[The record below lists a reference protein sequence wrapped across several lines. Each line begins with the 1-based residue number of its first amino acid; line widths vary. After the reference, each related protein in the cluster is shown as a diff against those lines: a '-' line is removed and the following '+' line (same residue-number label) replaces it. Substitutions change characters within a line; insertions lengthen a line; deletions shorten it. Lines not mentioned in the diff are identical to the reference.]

1 MKLNLLDLSIIGL
14 YVLAALFVGVLFR
27 RKASGSVNHFFLSN
41 RTLPW
46 WLIGVSMA
54 ATNFSIDTPLAICKY
69 VFEHGISGV
78 WFFWSMALSAL
89 LATFFFS
96 RLWRRAEVMTD
107 VELIELRY
115 SGRAASGLRLFKGFY
130 FGVLVNCFVMG
141 WVFRALIKVVT
152 GLTTWEPVP
161 IIALFT
167 LFVLIYTLLS
177 GFYGVVVTDFIQ
189 YGVCMGG
196 SVLLAAYS
204 VAEAGGIGALVRRID
219 DVYGREAGIL
229 NFFPDLG
236 GQEAWMPVSVF
247 LVYIMVQWWAH
258 KYSDGGGK
266 HIQRMCAARDEKHA
280 RLGTLLFA
288 FLNYSLQIWPW
299 ILTALAAMVVLGPL
313 DDPEMGY
320 PLMMARVLPHGILGL
335 LVVSLLG
342 AFMSTIDTHLNL
354 GAAYLIND
362 IYRRFLV
369 KNAPEKHYL
378 VMSRLAILGILA
390 VAIFLAFQIRS
401 VGDAWKFILAFAGG
415 AGPVWVLRW
424 FWWRINVWSEIAA
437 MTASG
442 IVAIYLQVRY
452 PEMLY
457 SWRLLLVIGL
467 SASVWVPATLLTP
480 VTDPGKLERF
490 VRKVGPGSLGWRPVY
505 RKHGIAHSRYL
516 YTAALDWT
524 LGVAALF
531 SLTFSVGSLCLGK
544 TETAMFL
551 VPAAAVSGTVLLFRI
566 LRKRPP

>member
-1 MKLNLLDLSIIGL
+1 
-14 YVLAALFVGVLFR
+14 
-27 RKASGSVNHFFLSN
+27 
-41 RTLPW
+41 
-46 WLIGVSMA
+46 
-54 ATNFSIDTPLAICKY
+54 
-69 VFEHGISGV
+69 
-78 WFFWSMALSAL
+78 
-89 LATFFFS
+89 
-96 RLWRRAEVMTD
+96 
-107 VELIELRY
+107 
-115 SGRAASGLRLFKGFY
+115 
-130 FGVLVNCFVMG
+130 
-141 WVFRALIKVVT
+141 
-152 GLTTWEPVP
+152 
-161 IIALFT
+161 
-167 LFVLIYTLLS
+167 
-177 GFYGVVVTDFIQ
+177 
-189 YGVCMGG
+189 MGG

-505 RKHGIAHSRYL
+505 RKHGIAPSRYL